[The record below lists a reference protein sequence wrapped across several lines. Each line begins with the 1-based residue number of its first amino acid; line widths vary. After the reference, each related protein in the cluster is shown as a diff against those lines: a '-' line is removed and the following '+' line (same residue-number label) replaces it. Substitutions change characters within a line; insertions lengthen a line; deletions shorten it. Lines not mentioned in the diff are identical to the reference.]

1 MLRHFAPA
9 LAVSALLL
17 ASAPV
22 FAADTSAPANQTA
35 AGTNSGA
42 AMPGKPVKKKLH
54 HVAKKKKK
62 ATNVAAKKT
71 TTAPAATSAAPATKT
86 N

>member
-42 AMPGKPVKKKLH
+42 AMPGKPMKKKLH
-54 HVAKKKKK
+54 HVAHHKKKK
-62 ATNVAAKKT
+62 ATTVAAKKT
-71 TTAPAATSAAPATKT
+71 TAAPAATPAPVTKT